1 VWKRLGIRVLPSVVL
16 LGVAATAIQVST
28 VVHHVQAVQMAAQTR
43 EALKV
48 AQVVTIER
56 DQALALNAADARLDT
71 ALQRVQTVSSERD
84 QLNGKVQDLQGQ
96 VDKLT
101 NQLAAVNAGVGG
113 GTRAIGSMP
122 TAGIGN
128 HFPWGWCTFY
138 VASRRYVPWN
148 GNAITW
154 LWGARTFGFPTGS
167 TPRVGAIMVSAES
180 VWGHVAYVES
190 VASNGSFVVSEMN
203 FTAWGV
209 VDFRTI
215 VPGRVPVLGFVY

>member
-1 VWKRLGIRVLPSVVL
+1 MWKRLGIRVLPSVVL
-16 LGVAATAIQVST
+16 LGVAAAAIQVST

-96 VDKLT
+96 IDKLT
-101 NQLAAVNAGVGG
+101 NQLAAANAGVGG
-113 GTRAIGSMP
+113 GSVARTMTGVQVPVAAS
-122 TAGIGN
+122 GN
-128 HFPWGWCTFY
+128 HFPWGWCTWY

-148 GNAITW
+148 GNAGTW
-154 LWGARTFGFPTGS
+154 LWGARAFGFPTGS
-167 TPRVGAIMVSAES
+167 TPRVGAIMVTAES
-180 VWGHVAYVES
+180 IWGHVAYVES
-190 VASNGSFVVSEMN
+190 VASNGSFVVS
-203 FTAWGV
+203 
-209 VDFRTI
+209 
-215 VPGRVPVLGFVY
+215 